1 MCLQITVADGRVLV
15 GNFICLDKQGNII
28 LDQTVERYAV
38 DGNTEEVLLGQV
50 LVPAK
55 QRVGCE
61 LEILESERSD
71 VEALI
76 AIDRPPCSTHIV

>member
-1 MCLQITVADGRVLV
+1 MCVQITVADGRVLV
-15 GNFICLDKQGNII
+15 GNFICLDKQGNVI

-38 DGNTEEVLLGQV
+38 DGKTEEAFLGQV

-61 LEILESERSD
+61 LEILDAERSD
-71 VEALI
+71 VEAFI
-76 AIDRPPCSTHIV
+76 ATDGPPC